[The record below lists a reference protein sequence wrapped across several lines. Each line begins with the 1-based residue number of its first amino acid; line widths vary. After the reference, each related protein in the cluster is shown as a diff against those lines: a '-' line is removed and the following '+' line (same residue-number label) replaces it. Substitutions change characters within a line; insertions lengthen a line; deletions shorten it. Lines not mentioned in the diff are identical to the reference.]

1 MPNNINT
8 YPIQQF
14 IEMVKLADVSQKKE
28 IKLDIKT
35 ARHLALTLGEV
46 TAQLSQDYGEL
57 IKNFQNNNFETVEI
71 RMDGGGFK

>member
-1 MPNNINT
+1 MPNDINT

-14 IEMVKLADVSQKKE
+14 IEMVKIADLSQKRE

-46 TAQLSQDYGEL
+46 TAQMSQDYGSLVKQQRQTDE
-57 IKNFQNNNFETVEI
+57 IVEI

>member
-1 MPNNINT
+1 MPNEIST

-14 IEMVKLADVSQKKE
+14 IELVKIADMSQKKE

-35 ARHLALTLGEV
+35 AKMLAFTLGEV
-46 TAQLSQDYGEL
+46 TARLSQDYSDALKQLNAG
-57 IKNFQNNNFETVEI
+57 TGPVEI

>member
-1 MPNNINT
+1 MQNDINT

-14 IEMVKLADVSQKKE
+14 IELVKLADISQKKE

-35 ARHLALTLGEV
+35 ARILALTLGEV
-46 TAQLSQDYGEL
+46 AVKLNQDYESL
-57 IKNFQNNNFETVEI
+57 LEKRNQNNDVIEI

>member
-1 MPNNINT
+1 MQNDINT

-14 IEMVKLADVSQKKE
+14 IELVKLADISQKKE

-35 ARHLALTLGEV
+35 ARILALTLGEIAV
-46 TAQLSQDYGEL
+46 KLNQDYESL
-57 IKNFQNNNFETVEI
+57 LEKRNQNSDVIEI